1 VHPLVVGIT
10 GSNGKTS
17 TKEMTAA
24 VLGAHYNVHRN
35 TGNLNTETGVP
46 LTILGLEREHTAL
59 VVEMGLQRAGD
70 IARLVALAQPKIGVI
85 TNVGTVH
92 MEFFADQEGLA
103 RAKGELV
110 AGLPRDG
117 TAVLNA
123 DDRFF
128 RLLSSLATAPVKS
141 FGLEARDYG
150 VSAYRPLPGGGCVFT
165 VRGLDVELALGGRH
179 QALNAAA
186 SLAAGEAAGVP
197 LDAAVPTLKGVAVE
211 HRLQEITSAGGFI
224 VIDDAYNASPESM
237 LAAFAAI
244 KERPHDGRLL
254 AVLGHMGEL
263 GTVAGDAHRH
273 VGEVAAQTFD
283 AIAVV
288 DSPLGRTLASAAHAE
303 LVPDN
308 AAAAEWVRE
317 QAQAGDHV
325 LIKGSHSGH
334 LEEVVA
340 ELTK

>member
-1 VHPLVVGIT
+1 
-10 GSNGKTS
+10 
-17 TKEMTAA
+17 
-24 VLGAHYNVHRN
+24 
-35 TGNLNTETGVP
+35 
-46 LTILGLEREHTAL
+46 
-59 VVEMGLQRAGD
+59 
-70 IARLVALAQPKIGVI
+70 
-85 TNVGTVH
+85 
-92 MEFFADQEGLA
+92 
-103 RAKGELV
+103 
-110 AGLPRDG
+110 
-117 TAVLNA
+117 
-123 DDRFF
+123 
-128 RLLSSLATAPVKS
+128 
-141 FGLEARDYG
+141 
-150 VSAYRPLPGGGCVFT
+150 
-165 VRGLDVELALGGRH
+165 
-179 QALNAAA
+179 
-186 SLAAGEAAGVP
+186 
-197 LDAAVPTLKGVAVE
+197 
-211 HRLQEITSAGGFI
+211 
-224 VIDDAYNASPESM
+224 M